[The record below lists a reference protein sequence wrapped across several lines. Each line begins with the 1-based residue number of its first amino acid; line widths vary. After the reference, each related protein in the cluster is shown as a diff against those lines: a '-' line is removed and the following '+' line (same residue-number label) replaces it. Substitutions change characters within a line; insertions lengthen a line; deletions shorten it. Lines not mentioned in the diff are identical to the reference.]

1 MKMSPPQAR
10 YVVLHFICAPSSF
23 VILTWSFVQAL
34 YDCSQA
40 KSEFLRREQ
49 ETWERLMV
57 EV

>member
-1 MKMSPPQAR
+1 
-10 YVVLHFICAPSSF
+10 